1 MNILTFYLA
10 FRNIH
15 EKFLEFLSLSFFND
29 FIIKKIYILQI
40 CKKHIS

>member
-1 MNILTFYLA
+1 MNVLTFYLA
-10 FRNIH
+10 FRNIY

-40 CKKHIS
+40 YKKHIS